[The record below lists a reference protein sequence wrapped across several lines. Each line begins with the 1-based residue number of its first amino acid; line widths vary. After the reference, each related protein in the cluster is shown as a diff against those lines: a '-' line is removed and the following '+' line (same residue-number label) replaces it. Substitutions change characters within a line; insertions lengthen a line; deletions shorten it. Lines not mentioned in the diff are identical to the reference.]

1 MHVESLC
8 RSTGSL
14 AVRGN
19 TKGTNISWCEVGPFI
34 LGAGEWPRDELY
46 SCCRMNGVEAGGHKV
61 DTIVSRDTC
70 LDSEK
75 RPSLVGLR
83 HASAVIIKREGC
95 KEPEDRYAPSDA
107 SSALSNVCNRTQ
119 RQPSSG
125 LQDHNTPVA
134 CLVKDQIYVARRE
147 TSSWHRAPRGAETVP
162 TMSCTLST
170 ATNTLF

>member
-1 MHVESLC
+1 
-8 RSTGSL
+8 
-14 AVRGN
+14 
-19 TKGTNISWCEVGPFI
+19 
-34 LGAGEWPRDELY
+34 
-46 SCCRMNGVEAGGHKV
+46 MNGVEAGGHKV

-125 LQDHNTPVA
+125 LQ
-134 CLVKDQIYVARRE
+134 
-147 TSSWHRAPRGAETVP
+147 APGP
-162 TMSCTLST
+162 
-170 ATNTLF
+170 